1 MEPIAIVLLL
11 SSVMALAAT
20 LAALSLTVM
29 ERRHRALAPARWGL
43 LATEAVLTMLC
54 LQSAG
59 PPARASASVGLLLA
73 ALSAALAF
81 ATPAPLAHFA
91 RALDDGVDDEPS
103 WWSEF
108 ERSFRSYVDRPQAFR
123 PGVADRRARE
133 SRRGGGGR

>member
-11 SSVMALAAT
+11 SSVTALAAT
-20 LAALSLTVM
+20 LVALSLTVM
-29 ERRHRALAPARWGL
+29 ERRHRALVPARWGL
-43 LATEAVLTMLC
+43 LATEAVLTMLS

-81 ATPAPLAHFA
+81 ATPAPLEHFA

-103 WWSEF
+103 WWPQF
-108 ERSFRSYVDRPQAFR
+108 ERSFRNYVGRPRAFQ
-123 PGVADRRARE
+123 PGVADRSARE
-133 SRRGGGGR
+133 IRRGAG